1 MSYELTVV
9 LMKNIAE
16 IEYFLKGIKNVT
28 CKKLRRGKFIHCD
41 SIYLGPDDEAVQL
54 LHDK

>member
-1 MSYELTVV
+1 MV

-28 CKKLRRGKFIHCD
+28 CKLRRGKFIHCD